1 MDDAEVAFVDL
12 TVFDLLV
19 QDAQRLGGLGGDDD
33 AAGVA
38 VDAVAERGRECMLLA
53 RAPLAL
59 GVEVGLNVVDERLA
73 VFRAVVR
80 VDGLAGLFV
89 DEEDVMKAIKKGYGD
104 IMDKSIL
111 AVNKDSLERVL
122 VKNPMI
128 KSAQVY
134 YSLDGYIHVNIQQR
148 EPVLRVLTGEGYYVD
163 RDGRVMP
170 LSSKFTSRVVVA
182 TGDINKKFACEKL
195 GPFAMKLKN
204 EPFWDAYIEQLVVR
218 SNEDVVM
225 IPKVGDFRIVLGK
238 VDDCDARLEKLILFL
253 KDGIT
258 KKGWNRYKEINLKFD
273 NQVVCVRK

>member
-1 MDDAEVAFVDL
+1 M
-12 TVFDLLV
+12 
-19 QDAQRLGGLGGDDD
+19 QKI
-33 AAGVA
+33 GVYI
-38 VDAVAERGRECMLLA
+38 LFL
-53 RAPLAL
+53 
-59 GVEVGLNVVDERLA
+59 
-73 VFRAVVR
+73 
-80 VDGLAGLFV
+80 GLFV
-89 DEEDVMKAIKKGYGD
+89 YLIIVLTFATSKMDDVKCKGIHVSVKDAVLNTFIDDMDVVNMVRRGYGNVLD
-104 IMDKSIL
+104 MPVTRID
-111 AVNKDSLERVL
+111 KDSVERLL
-122 VKNPMI
+122 VKNSII

-204 EPFWDAYIEQLVVR
+204 EPFCDAYIEQLVVR

-238 VDDCDARLEKLILFL
+238 VDDCEARLEKLMLFL
-253 KDGIT
+253 KDGIA

>member
-1 MDDAEVAFVDL
+1 MKRIL
-12 TVFDLLV
+12 PYILSCILLV
-19 QDAQRLGGLGGDDD
+19 YLIIVFTFASAKLREVKCEGLQ
-33 AAGVA
+33 V
-38 VDAVAERGRECMLLA
+38 
-53 RAPLAL
+53 
-59 GVEVGLNVVDERLA
+59 VVDGTEENA
-73 VFRAVVR
+73 FI
-80 VDGLAGLFV
+80 
-89 DEEDVMKAIKKGYGD
+89 DETEVLGIIKRGYGD
-104 IMDKSIL
+104 IEGCNIVSVD
-111 AVNKDSLERVL
+111 KDSLEHIL
-122 VKNPMI
+122 VRNSVI

-238 VDDCDARLEKLILFL
+238 VDDCEVRLEKLILFL